1 VNKEEDVWD
10 DGYNK
15 GNEDEYAD
23 DGYNKGNKDGYAGNH
38 EPITITKKHVILF
51 FVKYF
56 LYLGLLTSTSKVTK
70 SQHLKTDENQEI
82 HSNIVST
89 CLILSSISYDSNI
102 TKIEIYSKK
111 HKAVLK
117 NHTGS
122 VTLDPINYTYING
135 LANKIQFPKFVPV
148 DLEDAMIGPVSPLGF
163 LMDYQIFENQIL
175 RGNKLKVAKLYYK
188 FRLLEA
194 GLPVVAPFYDTNSG
208 ISKSIYY
215 KDILETLKIIVQQ
228 NSTSIPTQF
237 CYSSIKGALDLD
249 SYLEKCSNIQEALL
263 GIETN
268 NIKEQILL
276 LQKVPHLPF
285 AIFDNQNLDKET
297 SLQQIEQQINTFNKL
312 MSTCYKTINNV
323 DITSYAPELSRR
335 VSLRTLYEFE
345 QAYNYLKQWIIK
357 FAVRQKGV
365 KVISQ
370 VNALL
375 LKRIS
380 IYHLLNIDQKESNSQ
395 VQQIID
401 KTNKKTIESDEVTIQ
416 MPGFSGNISARKL
429 QTFTTSGPWL
439 VELLETLNN
448 NWTTLDLID
457 DITITWLENFRKE
470 EWVEFIKYIKR

>member
-1 VNKEEDVWD
+1 
-10 DGYNK
+10 
-15 GNEDEYAD
+15 
-23 DGYNKGNKDGYAGNH
+23 
-38 EPITITKKHVILF
+38 
-51 FVKYF
+51 
-56 LYLGLLTSTSKVTK
+56 
-70 SQHLKTDENQEI
+70 
-82 HSNIVST
+82 
-89 CLILSSISYDSNI
+89 
-102 TKIEIYSKK
+102 
-111 HKAVLK
+111 
-117 NHTGS
+117 
-122 VTLDPINYTYING
+122 
-135 LANKIQFPKFVPV
+135 
-148 DLEDAMIGPVSPLGF
+148 
-163 LMDYQIFENQIL
+163 
-175 RGNKLKVAKLYYK
+175 
-188 FRLLEA
+188 
-194 GLPVVAPFYDTNSG
+194 
-208 ISKSIYY
+208 
-215 KDILETLKIIVQQ
+215 
-228 NSTSIPTQF
+228 
-237 CYSSIKGALDLD
+237 
-249 SYLEKCSNIQEALL
+249 
-263 GIETN
+263 
-268 NIKEQILL
+268 
-276 LQKVPHLPF
+276 
-285 AIFDNQNLDKET
+285 
-297 SLQQIEQQINTFNKL
+297 

-335 VSLRTLYEFE
+335 VFLRTLYEFE

-429 QTFTTSGPWL
+429 QTFTTSGPQL